1 MKNFNVSGGAGMSA
15 EDIATLQEKMWDNPF
30 VKLQENFSSYYKIN
44 KETENSPHYIA
55 PIQFKLPRNA
65 AGKECP
71 FQYVP
76 IIETVSAIVNDP
88 DFDKLHQDPTP
99 DGYLYDFKDGS
110 AWKKNQFFIDN
121 PDALTGQLYSDA
133 VELDNPLGASKGT
146 HKALNVYFSLVDI
159 PKPLRSKT
167 ENIFLVLTALEKDL
181 KENKEENYA
190 RFFKPLVDDL
200 KKLESGVQIG
210 GKTIKMGLICYS
222 ADNLEASVV
231 GGFSQCYSSNDVC
244 RICHQQFKE
253 LQEITGIPK
262 VDRWTK
268 EEYDRAVAN
277 MQPGERGSFGL
288 NSGCIFNVLQSFHC
302 VGGIPTDVMHDFCE
316 KVAAFDAMSI
326 LKVLVSSGLFTFE
339 EYNQVLRDVKLGD
352 YEAADRPKI
361 VNPKSPAIPGKAMAV
376 ALHLR
381 LMPFFLWRL
390 LREDVPDSAAIDLL
404 VVLAR
409 ILEYIMADKLN
420 STDIDFFEELVV
432 EFFEKRKI
440 CVQQYTTFC
449 TITPKYH
456 HLGKLLLQVSLI
468 FAS

>member
-1 MKNFNVSGGAGMSA
+1 MKNFIVSGGAGMSA

-200 KKLESGVQIG
+200 KKLESGVRIG

-222 ADNLEASVV
+222 ADKASVV